1 MEDAETLSEFILSAL
16 DDGFED
22 EPEETVA
29 DLNELLQSA
38 SDEAVVSEDALV
50 EVVDCITKRYKRYKG
65 GENMSP
71 VPARQ
76 PNPGVAVGF
85 AAADD
90 GTPLPIA
97 GAGGRGGAA
106 TTDPSG
112 QDGAGVGTDDN
123 DDDAEDTEAAAV
135 AAAVAEVEAY
145 EKQILEEQEQA
156 AAEEYQIHRQV
167 RSLMEAIEQPIYSSI
182 EDEEGEKA

>member
-22 EPEETVA
+22 EPGETVA

-90 GTPLPIA
+90 GTPLPNA
-97 GAGGRGGAA
+97 AAGGRGGAA

-112 QDGAGVGTDDN
+112 QDGAGAGTDDN